1 MSNSTIFKWT
11 GIVAG
16 LLVFSRLLGFL
27 REAAIAYRFGASA
40 ETDAYMAAVVLPQ
53 LLFLSFNDSI
63 KTAFIPVYGEYH
75 RERAGQSLALTS
87 FVILAA
93 LLTLLSVALV
103 ISAPWVVRL
112 VAPGFSGEK
121 YESTVVM
128 ARILLPGL
136 LFMGLSGLSSGV
148 LHTKRNFLI
157 PAIPAYASNLIIIG
171 TALLLG
177 MRYGIVGLAWGTTVG
192 FASQFFSQL
201 PAVARHGVFQGKLD
215 LQHPGLRKMAVV
227 LPPILLGGAAIEIKT
242 LVDRMF
248 GSLLP
253 DGSLT
258 ALSFASR
265 IYLLPNGIIVL
276 ALLTVIY
283 PTLVELNVERKMKEF
298 KAIFRQ
304 GAGLIILLILPIMV
318 GLLLLRE
325 PVVRLIFER
334 GEFGMLATAKT
345 ANALAFYSIG
355 LLPLGMLLLIKRVF
369 FALKDTRTPMLAML
383 FTGLLNIFFNWLL
396 IKPLGL
402 GGIALGTSLAV
413 YAGAAGL
420 LVLLRMKIGAFAGR
434 QLLLTLQKSCLAAL
448 LMGIV
453 VQLGSNFLTG
463 GSFVRQVLELG
474 SLIALGAFVYLLA
487 AYLLRVEELA
497 VGLNIIRRKIKR

>member
-1 MSNSTIFKWT
+1 MSSRTIFKWT

-16 LLVFSRLLGFL
+16 LLAFSRLLGFL
-27 REAAIAYRFGASA
+27 REAAIAYRFGVSA

-63 KTAFIPVYGEYH
+63 KTAFIPVYGECH

-87 FVILAA
+87 FVILTVM
-93 LLTLLSVALV
+93 LTFLSVALV

-136 LFMGLSGLSSGV
+136 LFMGLSGISSGI
-148 LHTKRNFLI
+148 LHTKRNFI
-157 PAIPAYASNLIIIG
+157 VPAVPAYASNLIIIG
-171 TALLLG
+171 TALFLG
-177 MRYGIVGLAWGTTVG
+177 MRYGIIGLAWGTAVG
-192 FASQFFSQL
+192 FASQFLTQL
-201 PAVARHGVFQGKLD
+201 PAVARHGVFQGKFD
-215 LQHPGLRKMAVV
+215 LRHPGLRKMALV

-248 GSLLP
+248 ASLLP

-265 IYLLPNGIIVL
+265 IYLLPNGIVVL

-283 PTLVELNVERKMKEF
+283 PMLVQLNVERKMTEF
-298 KAIFRQ
+298 KDILRQ
-304 GAGLIILLILPIMV
+304 GTGLIILLILPIMV

-334 GEFGMLATAKT
+334 GEFEMLATAKT
-345 ANALAFYSIG
+345 ASALAFYSIG
-355 LLPLGMLLLIKRVF
+355 LLPLGIMLLIKRAF
-369 FALKDTRTPMLAML
+369 FALKDTRTPMLTMV
-383 FTGLLNIFFNWLL
+383 FTGLLNILFNWLL
-396 IKPLGL
+396 INPLGL

-420 LVLLRMKIGAFAGR
+420 LLLLRLKIGGFAGR
-434 QLLLTLQKSCLAAL
+434 QLWFTLQKSSLAAL
-448 LMGIV
+448 LLGLV
-453 VQLGSNFLTG
+453 VLFGSNFLTG
-463 GSFVRQVLELG
+463 GSSFRQALELVI
-474 SLIALGAFVYLLA
+474 LISLGAAVYLLA
-487 AYLLRVEELA
+487 AYLLRIEELA
-497 VGLNIIRRKIKR
+497 VLIRIIRRKIKN

>member
-1 MSNSTIFKWT
+1 MSNRTIIKWT

-16 LLVFSRLLGFL
+16 LLVFSRLLGFF

-87 FVILAA
+87 FVIFAVI
-93 LLTLLSVALV
+93 LTLLSVALV
-103 ISAPWVVRL
+103 MFAPWVVRL

-121 YESTVVM
+121 YESTIVM

-148 LHTKRNFLI
+148 LHTKRNFVI
-157 PAIPAYASNLIIIG
+157 PAIPAYSSNLIIIG
-171 TALLLG
+171 TALFLG
-177 MRYGIVGLAWGTTVG
+177 MRFGIIGLAWGTTVG
-192 FASQFFSQL
+192 FASQFFIQL
-201 PAVARHGVFQGKLD
+201 PAVARHGVFCGKLD
-215 LQHPGLRKMAVV
+215 WRHPGLKKMFVV

-253 DGSLT
+253 DGSLA

-283 PTLVELNVERKMKEF
+283 PTLVELNVERKMTEF

-304 GAGLIILLILPIMV
+304 GVGLIIVLMLPMMV
-318 GLLLLRE
+318 GLLILRE

-334 GEFGMLATAKT
+334 GEFGLLATAKT
-345 ANALAFYSIG
+345 ANALAYYSIG
-355 LLPLGMLLLIKRVF
+355 LLPLGVMLLIKRAF
-369 FALKDTRTPMLAML
+369 FALKDTRTPMLVMI
-383 FTGLLNIFFNWLL
+383 FTGLINIVFNWLL

-413 YAGAAGL
+413 YAGAVAL
-420 LVLLRMKIGAFAGR
+420 LVLLRRKIGAFAGR
-434 QLLLTLQKSCLAAL
+434 QMWLTLQKSSLAAL
-448 LMGIV
+448 LMGAAV
-453 VQLGSNFLTG
+453 LLGSNLLRG
-463 GSFVRQVLELG
+463 GSFFRQALELG
-474 SLIALGAFVYLLA
+474 GLISFGAAVYLLVA
-487 AYLLRVEELA
+487 SLLRVEELA
-497 VGLNIIRRKIKR
+497 VGLRIIRRKVKR

>member
-1 MSNSTIFKWT
+1 MSNRTIFKWT

-16 LLVFSRLLGFL
+16 LLVFSRLLGFF

-75 RERAGQSLALTS
+75 RELAGQSLALTS
-87 FVILAA
+87 FVIFAVI
-93 LLTLLSVALV
+93 LTLLSVALV
-103 ISAPWVVRL
+103 MFAPWVVRL

-121 YESTVVM
+121 YESTIVM

-148 LHTKRNFLI
+148 LHTKRNFVI
-157 PAIPAYASNLIIIG
+157 PAIPAYSSNLIIIG
-171 TALLLG
+171 TALFLG
-177 MRYGIVGLAWGTTVG
+177 MRFGIIGLAWGTTVG
-192 FASQFFSQL
+192 FASQFFIQL
-201 PAVARHGVFQGKLD
+201 PAVARHGVFSGKLD
-215 LQHPGLRKMAVV
+215 WRHPGLKKMSVV

-242 LVDRMF
+242 LVDRIF

-253 DGSLT
+253 DGSLA

-283 PTLVELNVERKMKEF
+283 PTLVELNVERKMTEF
-298 KAIFRQ
+298 KTIFRQ
-304 GAGLIILLILPIMV
+304 GVGLIIVLMLPMMV
-318 GLLLLRE
+318 GLLILRE

-334 GEFGMLATAKT
+334 GEFDLLATAKT
-345 ANALAFYSIG
+345 ANALAYYSIG
-355 LLPLGMLLLIKRVF
+355 LLPLGVMLLIKRAF
-369 FALKDTRTPMLAML
+369 FALKDTRTPMLVMI
-383 FTGLLNIFFNWLL
+383 FTGLINIVFNWLL

-413 YAGAAGL
+413 YAGAVAL
-420 LVLLRMKIGAFAGR
+420 LVLLRRKIGAFAGR
-434 QLLLTLQKSCLAAL
+434 QLCLTLQKSSLAAL
-448 LMGIV
+448 LMGFAV
-453 VQLGSNFLTG
+453 LLSSNLLRG
-463 GSFVRQVLELG
+463 GSFFRQALELG
-474 SLIALGAFVYLLA
+474 GLISFGAAVYLLVA
-487 AYLLRVEELA
+487 SLLRVEGLA
-497 VGLNIIRRKIKR
+497 VGLRIIRRKVKR